1 MEILKLLDSTSK
13 ENLEKLYKDPY
24 IIRAFK
30 QDKRDFKPL
39 DNPLVKYYSAFID
52 DTYLGSFMFINF
64 SYNEI
69 EAHSM
74 LNQKGIIH
82 SRELGRM
89 FLEECFSSPKI
100 TRVTTMIPSDLI
112 TAINYVKKC
121 GFKEEGIKRDSI
133 YRNNKLL
140 NNVILGITRKD
151 FYE

>member
-1 MEILKLLDSTSK
+1 MEILKLIDNTSEKHLK
-13 ENLEKLYKDPY
+13 ELYSDPY
-24 IIRAFK
+24 IVRAFK
-30 QDKRDFKPL
+30 QDNRDFKPQKH
-39 DNPLVKYYSAFID
+39 PLIKYYSAFNN
-52 DTYLGSFMFINF
+52 DTFLGCFMFINF
-64 SYNEI
+64 SHNEI

-74 LNQKGIIH
+74 LNKKGMIY

-89 FLEECFSSPKI
+89 FLEECFSATEI
-100 TRVTTMIPSDLI
+100 TRVTTYIPNDLSK
-112 TAINYVKKC
+112 AINYVKKC